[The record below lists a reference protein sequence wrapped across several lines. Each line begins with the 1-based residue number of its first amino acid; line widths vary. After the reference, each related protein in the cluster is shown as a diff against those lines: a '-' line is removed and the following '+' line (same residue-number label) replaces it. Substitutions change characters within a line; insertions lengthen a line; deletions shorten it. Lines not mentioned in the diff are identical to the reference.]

1 MKTELDYTSL
11 FKAHEQLQTSLRLAK
26 EAKESGDVLLYSQF
40 RSAGIQAFEY
50 CFELSHKFLRRFL
63 REYEASEMLVSEFGF
78 KDLIRL
84 AEQRAIIDDAEAW
97 LHYRKQRNQ
106 TSHTYD
112 SDIAEEVF
120 ATLPQFSASMAY
132 LIKKMVNA

>member
-1 MKTELDYTSL
+1 MKVNLDYTSL
-11 FKAHEQLQTSLRLAK
+11 LKAHEQLQTSVKLARDAK
-26 EAKESGDVLLYSQF
+26 EKGDMLLYAQF

-63 REYEASEMLVSEFGF
+63 REYEASEMLVNEFGF

-84 AEQRAIIDDAEAW
+84 GEQRAIIDDAEAW

-112 SDIAEEVF
+112 SDIAEAVF
-120 ATLPQFSASMAY
+120 ATVPQFVQSMSH
-132 LIKKMVNA
+132 LIAAMVK